1 VGKQGGRRRQYA
13 AQGAARAAL
22 IIMES
27 YMTQQTQDLRTQTLE
42 RVLAGAGGAAS
53 GAGAQ
58 VQALITAWLNALEP
72 EDLAGLDADSLAS
85 PLWEGFSRLTQ
96 WTPRQGCRIEPLSC
110 VDQRGAHSTAILI
123 LNQDMPFLVDSMVMA
138 MRKLRIPSR
147 AVLNAVLSVQRNEDG
162 SVVRVD
168 KASDAND
175 AHESY
180 VLCLMSDQLND
191 ADLAGLLAC
200 IRIAAGDAAAVRRDA
215 GALRA
220 KMAEAG
226 EAAAARDADGEEVA
240 AFLEWAR
247 NDGFEVFGYA
257 RYQVLPGQRQLKR
270 VPGSALGVLSD
281 ELHPVYG
288 NCLAGIPGDFD
299 TLAARKNALSVV
311 KADVQS
317 TLHRDQQLD
326 FIGVR
331 DTDSLGAILAEHCF
345 VGLFSHAATA
355 STLPQQPFAR
365 GRIKQVLTLAGVR
378 SEGFRAEKF
387 LEILESLPRT
397 EVMEAEPAWL
407 AEICGAV
414 VALYKQPRAKVF
426 ARRDV
431 YGRHLNV
438 LVYMPRE
445 RYSAGVADMLSQ
457 TLRSISGARDVRVQT
472 LLADGPLARLYLIAS
487 GADMALELD
496 AGIQQ
501 PMLAALEGWHNSF
514 DGLIDSTEDAAMRN
528 TLRKLR
534 IGLPTEYITAVS
546 PQVAY
551 RDLCMLLTNPQPSR
565 VKVRIEIGAGD
576 AVSIRLHSVGSVPS
590 LSQILPALHNAGV
603 AIEREHTHAIK
614 GTDGTRFFITCL
626 SVDAQSAL
634 KLAQPQVAQAAQELF
649 ESLFN
654 DEAEDG
660 RMNALVI
667 EAGLRMKEVQLIRA
681 YASYWRQ
688 AGCRFSLR
696 YMAERLKTQ
705 PKHVRTLVEG
715 FLARFD
721 PSLSAEQRAFGT
733 ASLASFKQRL
743 TGVNHADTENIL
755 GGIADLM
762 LATLRT
768 SYFQSEQG
776 GDTII
781 FKFDSSQL
789 ALLPQPR
796 PYREIFVF
804 ARRFEGVHLRGGP
817 VARGGLRWSDRMEDY
832 RTEVLGLVKA
842 QMVKNAV
849 IVPSGAKGG
858 FVCKMMPKE
867 ATREVTAVEGEAVY
881 RLFIAG
887 LLDLTDNRVQGEIVQ
902 PAQTVCYD
910 DPDPYLVVA
919 ADKGTA
925 TFSDIANGIAVKRGF
940 WLGDAFASGGSNGY
954 DHKKLGITA
963 KGAWEA
969 VKLHFYELGHDL
981 DTTPITVTGVGDMSG
996 DVFGN
1001 GMLLSRQLKLI
1012 AAFDHRHIF
1021 IDPAPDVAVSFE
1033 ERRRLFALPR
1043 SSWDDYDKKLISQG
1057 GGVWPRSARS
1067 IELSPQARA
1076 ALGID
1081 AASLTPEEL
1090 LHAILLAPVDLF
1102 YNGGIGTYIKAS
1114 SETSEQVKDRAND
1127 AIRVDGNQ
1135 LRCKV
1140 VAEGGNLGATQAG
1153 RIEFALNGGHIFTDA
1168 IDNSA
1173 GVDCSDHE
1181 VNVKI
1186 WLDTEVRAGK
1196 LSEAERSR
1204 LLTDITGDIE
1214 ALVLRDNVLQ
1224 THLLTRE
1231 TQAQNDPAVQDSY
1244 AALIASLEAEGVL
1257 SRRLEQLPSASD
1269 LAARKAD
1276 GRGLTAP
1283 ELAVVVAHVKNRY
1296 KRILAEL
1303 DLTHQPWA
1311 KTLLTPYFPALLV
1324 ATRDALEHPLANAI
1338 LATVLANESVNRCGP
1353 VLIGDIAQARSVKET
1368 DVICAWAQAWA
1379 ALNLAPVFAAL
1390 DAHALQVPR
1399 DVSKGVD
1406 RRTRSLQKAVI
1417 NGVLSVPEQQLRES
1431 GAVQELTRLFHQPQ
1445 AVRELA
1451 SPHGSASAMKH
1462 LPTDF
1467 AAACEAVEAI
1477 EDIADFLFAGLS
1489 VPRPDGMSLPQFLQL
1504 GMALRR
1510 QVGIDGLERV
1520 LMHAPASA
1528 EQQPLRDHALQA
1540 LRRAQQRLLMRVL
1553 QQAPV
1558 GSRPYD
1564 NPATVV
1570 EALINKLKVG
1580 AHGAQNAPA
1589 AEQPNLEHVVLD
1601 VWALSEAASSVVD
1614 AV

>member
-1 VGKQGGRRRQYA
+1 MHCGKTVELSNPKR
-13 AQGAARAAL
+13 
-22 IIMES
+22 METH
-27 YMTQQTQDLRTQTLE
+27 MTQQSQDLRTQALE
-42 RVLAGAGGAAS
+42 RVLAGATTP
-53 GAGAQ
+53 
-58 VQALITAWLNALEP
+58 ALGVESLIRAWLNSLEE
-72 EDLAGLDADSLAS
+72 EDLAGITAESLAS
-85 PLWEGFSRLTQ
+85 PLWDGFSRLAK
-96 WTPRQGCRIEPLSC
+96 WRPHEGCRIEALPYA
-110 VDQRGAHSTAILI
+110 DGRGGHATALLI

-138 MRKLRIPSR
+138 MRRMRMPSR
-147 AVLNAVLSVQRNEDG
+147 AVLNAVLSVQRGADG
-162 SVVRVD
+162 GIQHAD
-168 KASDAND
+168 KAGRIANGGDAF
-175 AHESY
+175 ESY
-180 VLCLMSDQLND
+180 VLCLMSEQLGEQ
-191 ADLAGLLAC
+191 DLTDLLASM
-200 IRIAAGDAAAVRRDA
+200 RLAAGDAATVRRDA
-215 GALRA
+215 AALRE
-220 KMAEAG
+220 KMSQVAV
-226 EAAAARDADGEEVA
+226 AAAARDATGQEVA
-240 AFLEWAR
+240 AFLEWAKSE
-247 NDGFEVFGYA
+247 GFEAFGYA
-257 RYQVLPGQRQLKR
+257 RYQIVSGQRELVR
-270 VPGSALGVLSD
+270 EPGSAIGVLID
-281 ELHPVYG
+281 KFHPVYG

-299 TLAARKNALSVV
+299 TLAARKDTLSVV

-331 DTDSLGAILAEHCF
+331 DTDAHGTILGEHCF
-345 VGLFSHAATA
+345 VGLFSRAATA

-445 RYSAGVADMLSQ
+445 RYGSHLTETLAQ
-457 TLRSISGARDVRVQT
+457 TLHSISGARDVNVQT
-472 LLADGPLARLYLIAS
+472 LLADGPLARVYLIAN
-487 GADMALELD
+487 GANMALDLD
-496 AGIQQ
+496 ADIQQ
-501 PMLAALEGWHNSF
+501 PLLTVLEGWHNTF
-514 DGLIDSTEDAAMRN
+514 DSLVDGTEDAGLRR

-534 IGLPTEYITAVS
+534 VSLPTDYITAVS
-546 PQVAY
+546 PQVGY
-551 RDLCMLLTNPQPSR
+551 RDLCMLLGNPQPSR

-576 AVSIRLHSVGSVPS
+576 AVTIRLHSVNSVPP
-590 LSQILPALHNAGV
+590 LSGILPALQNAGV
-603 AIEREHTHAIK
+603 AILRERTHSIPAP
-614 GTDGTRFFITCL
+614 DGSRFFVSSL

-634 KLAQPQVAQAAQELF
+634 KLAQSQVAPAAQELF

-667 EAGLRMKEVQLIRA
+667 EAGLRMKEAQLIRA

-705 PKHVRTLVEG
+705 PEHVRMLVES
-715 FLARFD
+715 FTARFD

-733 ASLASFKQRL
+733 ASLTLLKQRL
-743 TGVNHADTENIL
+743 ADINHADTENIL
-755 GGIADLM
+755 GSMADLM

-768 SYFQSEQG
+768 SYFQSKQAS
-776 GDTII
+776 DTIL
-781 FKFDSSQL
+781 FKLDSSQL

-804 ARRFEGVHLRGGP
+804 SRRFEGVHLRGGP

-849 IVPSGAKGG
+849 IVPAGAKGG
-858 FVCKMMPKE
+858 FVCKMMPKD
-867 ATREVTAVEGEAVY
+867 ATREVIALEGESVY
-881 RLFIAG
+881 RLFVAG
-887 LLDLTDNRVQGEIVQ
+887 LLDLTDNRVRGDIIA
-902 PAQTVCYD
+902 PAETVCYD

-925 TFSDIANGIAVKRGF
+925 TFSDIANGIALKRGF
-940 WLGDAFASGGSNGY
+940 WLGDAFASGGSVGY

-969 VKLHFYELGHDL
+969 VKRHFYEIGHDL
-981 DTTPITVTGVGDMSG
+981 GTTPISAVGVGDMSG

-1001 GMLLSRQLKLI
+1001 GMLLSRQLKLL

-1021 IDPAPDVAVSFE
+1021 IDPAPDAAASFA
-1033 ERRRLFALPR
+1033 ERQRMFALPR
-1043 SSWDDYDKKLISQG
+1043 SSWDDYDKSLISEG
-1057 GGVWPRSARS
+1057 GGVWPRTARS
-1067 IELSPQARA
+1067 IELSPRVRA
-1076 ALGID
+1076 ALGIE
-1081 AASLTPEEL
+1081 AVSLTPEEL

-1114 SETSEQVKDRAND
+1114 TETHEQVKDRAND
-1127 AIRVDGNQ
+1127 AIRVDGGE

-1153 RIEFALNGGHIFTDA
+1153 RIEFALKGGHIFTDA

-1186 WLDTEVRAGK
+1186 WLDTEVNAGK
-1196 LSEAERSR
+1196 LDAADRNH
-1204 LLTDITGDIE
+1204 LLTEITSDIE
-1214 ALVLRDNVLQ
+1214 ALVLRDNALQ
-1224 THLLTRE
+1224 THLLASE
-1231 TQAQNDPAVQDSY
+1231 VQAQADALVQDGY
-1244 AALIASLEAEGVL
+1244 AALIASLEAEGAL
-1257 SRRLEQLPSASD
+1257 SRKLEQLPSVAE
-1269 LAARKAD
+1269 LANRKAE

-1283 ELAVVVAHVKNRY
+1283 ELAVVVAHAKNRY
-1296 KRILAEL
+1296 KRLLAEL
-1303 DLTHQPWA
+1303 PLTQQAWA
-1311 KTLLTPYFPALLV
+1311 TSLLKPYFPNALV
-1324 ATRDALEHPLANAI
+1324 ATRNPLEHPLANAI

-1353 VLIGDIAQARSVKET
+1353 VLIGEIARARGVKES

-1379 ALNLAPVFAAL
+1379 ALNLAPLFAAL
-1390 DAHALQVPR
+1390 DADALQVPR
-1399 DVSKGVD
+1399 EVSKAVD
-1406 RRTRSLQKAVI
+1406 QRTRSLQKAVI
-1417 NGVLSVPEQQLRES
+1417 DGVLSVPDQQLRES
-1431 GAVQELTRLFHQPQ
+1431 SALADLSRLFSRPE
-1445 AVRELA
+1445 AVRELIPSLDSSLATQGLPA
-1451 SPHGSASAMKH
+1451 S
-1462 LPTDF
+1462 F
-1467 AAACEAVEAI
+1467 AKACQAVEAI
-1477 EDIADFLFAGLS
+1477 EGIADFLFAGLS
-1489 VPRPDGMSLPQFLQL
+1489 VPRPDGLNLPQFLQL

-1510 QVGIDGLERV
+1510 QVGIDGLERM
-1520 LMHAPASA
+1520 LMHASA
-1528 EQQPLRDHALQA
+1528 NAAQELLREHALQA

-1553 QQAPV
+1553 QQVPANT
-1558 GSRPYD
+1558 SLAD
-1564 NPATVV
+1564 NPAAQV
-1570 EALINKLKVG
+1570 EALISKLKVG
-1580 AHGAQNAPA
+1580 ACA
-1589 AEQPNLEHVVLD
+1589 ASGGQQNLEHAVLD
-1601 VWALSEAASSVVD
+1601 VWSLSEAAFSATD
-1614 AV
+1614 AS